1 MPMMPWSAS
10 LSAQYELDETQ
21 HERLPE
27 LINLL
32 HDAMALGRVHEV
44 LGYVLDELVAF
55 IRSSFVAEE
64 RLMDAYDYPL
74 HALHSR
80 KHRVLTQEVVSLRGR
95 FAAGKPIRIADV
107 LLFLQ
112 GWLSGHIERSDR
124 VLGRFLAA
132 TT

>member
-1 MPMMPWSAS
+1 MLMMPWNAS
-10 LSAQYELDETQ
+10 LSVSYEPDDMQ
-21 HERLPE
+21 HERLTE

-32 HDAMALGRVHEV
+32 HDAMTLGRAHQV

-74 HALHSR
+74 HELHSR
-80 KHRVLTQEVVSLRGR
+80 RHRVLTQEVVSLRGR

-112 GWLSGHIERSDR
+112 SWLVGHIQRSDR

-132 TT
+132 TA